1 MDDASAGRGGTA
13 ASRVVRV
20 SPGWIAV
27 LVCVPVFWGYNW
39 VVMKKALA
47 YTGPF
52 QFAAWR
58 FLLGSA
64 VLFAA
69 MAVMRRPFRVRPV
82 SGVIWVGLLQTGAN
96 TGFIMWALLGG
107 PAGRAALLSY
117 TMPFWVL
124 LMAWPLLGERPTRLQ
139 GIATGTAMAGIGLI
153 VFASAASQRGD
164 AAVLALLAG
173 LTWAGG
179 TVVAR
184 KLLTREG
191 CDTLALT
198 TWQMLVGGLALE
210 VAALIAPGR
219 PTVWT
224 PAFLLLLAYE
234 VLPATALAWL
244 LWLRLLGRVEA
255 SVAGLAILAAPVIGL
270 LSSMLEMGERPAL
283 AEAVGMGL
291 MVLALVLVGPLALRQ
306 LHRGHLVSRA
316 HHRVSPREGGA

>member
-1 MDDASAGRGGTA
+1 MGDASTGRGGSA
-13 ASRVVRV
+13 ASRAMESARRV

-64 VLFAA
+64 ILFAA

-82 SGVIWVGLLQTGAN
+82 SGVIWVGLLQTAAN
-96 TGFIMWALLGG
+96 TGFAMWALLGG
-107 PAGRAALLSY
+107 PAGRAALLCY

-124 LMAWPLLGERPTRLQ
+124 LMAWPLLGERPNRLQ
-139 GIATGTAMAGIGLI
+139 GIATGAAMAGIGLI

-184 KLLTREG
+184 KLLTQEK

-198 TWQMLVGGLALE
+198 TWQMLVGGLVLE
-210 VAALIAPGR
+210 VAALVAPGR
-219 PTVWT
+219 PTAWT
-224 PAFLLLLAYE
+224 PSFLILLAYE

-244 LWLRLLGRVEA
+244 LWLKLLGKVEA
-255 SVAGLAILAAPVIGL
+255 SVAGLAILAGPVIGL
-270 LSSMLEMGERPAL
+270 ASSMLEMGERPAP
-283 AEAVGMGL
+283 AEAAGMGL
-291 MVLALVLVGPLALRQ
+291 MVLALVLVGPVALRQ
-306 LHRGHLVSRA
+306 LRGK
-316 HHRVSPREGGA
+316 RVVASVR

>member
-1 MDDASAGRGGTA
+1 MDDASAGGGGTA
-13 ASRVVRV
+13 PPRTVESPGRV

-64 VLFAA
+64 ILFAA

-82 SGVIWVGLLQTGAN
+82 SGVIWVGLLQTAAN
-96 TGFIMWALLGG
+96 TGFAMWALLGG
-107 PAGRAALLSY
+107 PAGRAALLCY

-124 LMAWPLLGERPTRLQ
+124 LTAWPLLGERPTRIQ
-139 GIATGTAMAGIGLI
+139 GIATGAAMAGIGLI

-164 AAVLALLAG
+164 AAVLALLSG
-173 LTWAGG
+173 VTWAGG

-184 KLLTREG
+184 KLLTREK
-191 CDTLALT
+191 CDTLAFT
-198 TWQMLVGGLALE
+198 TWQMLVGGLVLE
-210 VAALIAPGR
+210 VAALVAPGR

-224 PAFLLLLAYE
+224 PSFLLLLAYE

-244 LWLRLLGRVEA
+244 LWLSLLGKVEA
-255 SVAGLAILAAPVIGL
+255 SAASLAILAGPVIGL
-270 LSSMLEMGERPAL
+270 TSSMLEMGERPAP
-283 AEAVGMGL
+283 AEAAGMGL
-291 MVLALVLVGPLALRQ
+291 MVLALVLVGPVALRQ
-306 LHRGHLVSRA
+306 LRGKRA
-316 HHRVSPREGGA
+316 VAGAR